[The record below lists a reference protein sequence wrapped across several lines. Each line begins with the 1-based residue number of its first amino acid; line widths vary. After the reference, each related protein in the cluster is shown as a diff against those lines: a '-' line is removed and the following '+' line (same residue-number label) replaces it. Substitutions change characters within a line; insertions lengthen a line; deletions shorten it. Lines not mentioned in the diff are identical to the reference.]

1 VTVAVRKQ
9 VFTNQRRDD
18 YGKGEVRIDP
28 EAERLTP
35 QGMVEYLRKTLAS
48 PAYRAPVLPSVAM
61 ELMRLTR
68 QSQVRLPEV
77 RQVLERDPLLAARVL
92 QLAQSALYSGGVA
105 IRSLDEAITRLGL
118 RTLEELFLQT
128 VLSMR
133 VFRANGYE
141 EPMANLMQHSL
152 VTAHVARQACRLT
165 SLPDEYAFLCGLLHD
180 AGMAAGLLIF
190 ADAPAPASGT
200 RPSGGKAAPPPFEE
214 VSFALQ
220 VVHEEASA
228 ILADTWGLHPEI
240 RTVLGIHHHFKQGN
254 RVHPL
259 AAAVC
264 VADWIASEAGTAMG
278 TECDPRAA
286 DEAARQLGFSQRT
299 LVELG
304 GRAREI
310 LAQS

>member
-1 VTVAVRKQ
+1 MAVRKQ
-9 VFTNQRRDD
+9 VFTSQRRDD
-18 YGKGEVRIDP
+18 YGKGEVRLDAA
-28 EAERLTP
+28 AERLSP
-35 QGMVEYLRKTLAS
+35 QGMVEYLRKVLAS

-77 RQVLERDPLLAARVL
+77 RQLLERDPLLAARVL

-105 IRSLDEAITRLGL
+105 IRSLDEAISRLGL

-133 VFRANGYE
+133 VFRASGYE
-141 EPMANLMQHSL
+141 APMANLMQHSL

-165 SLPDEYAFLCGLLHD
+165 SIPDEYAFLCGLLHD

-190 ADAPAPASGT
+190 ADGAAPASGA
-200 RPSGGKAAPPPFEE
+200 RPLGGKPPPPFEE
-214 VSFALQ
+214 VSFALE

-259 AAAVC
+259 AAALC
-264 VADWIASEAGTAMG
+264 VADRIASEAGTAMG
-278 TECDPRAA
+278 TECDFKAA
-286 DEAARQLGFSQRT
+286 DEAARHLGFSQRT